1 MKLKRRW
8 AYGVRRETVHTGY
21 VLGVR
26 DPAAVL
32 LITFVWVGV
41 HFFTM
46 PFGLRTIIEECMC
59 VFGKLGIIDRITAR
73 KVFCSGGKR
82 KVRQPT

>member
-1 MKLKRRW
+1 M
-8 AYGVRRETVHTGY
+8 RRETVHTSY
-21 VLGVR
+21 VLGVET
-26 DPAAVL
+26 PHTAAVL

-41 HFFTM
+41 HFFAI

-59 VFGKLGIIDRITAR
+59 VFGKLGTIDRITAGG
-73 KVFCSGGKR
+73 VFCSGGKR